1 MPHFC
6 ERKYFIFKKII
17 KKITFMDEIAELR
30 KKITDLVDN
39 IKAHS
44 DRFTGK
50 KHLPTLELNVFLAK
64 LNRLYET
71 TVVLRYLMDKEEM
84 EKLTPFVEKELTDM
98 QWQQTPGQREL
109 TENVIPEMPE
119 EPLPEINESV
129 NTGDIAEK
137 EPVIESTEQPTEEPS
152 LENTVAENIKAESTV
167 ENTENQGIQE
177 AVGEPEAKIPEETQP
192 QNTSAGSLADQL
204 SNQPISN
211 LTQALSLNE
220 KYLFANE
227 FFNKDLNAFLLMVKR
242 INESDNLQ
250 QAMHIF
256 ESEVSVAKDKE
267 NELVE
272 QFIKLIVRR
281 FL

>member
-1 MPHFC
+1 
-6 ERKYFIFKKII
+6 
-17 KKITFMDEIAELR
+17 MDEIAELR

-39 IKAHS
+39 IKEHS

-84 EKLTPFVEKELTDM
+84 EKLTPFVEKDLADS
-98 QWQQTPGQREL
+98 QLQQMPEQREFTGNL
-109 TENVIPEMPE
+109 IPEVQAE
-119 EPLPEINESV
+119 TQPEINEPANIEETV
-129 NTGDIAEK
+129 AQ
-137 EPVIESTEQPTEEPS
+137 EPVTENPEQPAEELP
-152 LENTVAENIKAESTV
+152 LENTVAENTKEEPVVEDV
-167 ENTENQGIQE
+167 ENQNIQE
-177 AVGEPEAKIPEETQP
+177 KEATSETQNSENP
-192 QNTSAGSLADQL
+192 QPVNSPESLADQL

-256 ESEVSVAKDKE
+256 ESEVAVAKDKE

>member
-1 MPHFC
+1 
-6 ERKYFIFKKII
+6 
-17 KKITFMDEIAELR
+17 MDEIAELR

-39 IKAHS
+39 IKEHS

-50 KHLPTLELNVFLAK
+50 KHLPALELNVFLAK

-84 EKLTPFVEKELTDM
+84 GKLTPFVEKDLAYS
-98 QWQQTPGQREL
+98 QLQQMPEQREFTGNL
-109 TENVIPEMPE
+109 IPEVQAE
-119 EPLPEINESV
+119 TQPEINEPANLEEAV
-129 NTGDIAEK
+129 AQ
-137 EPVIESTEQPTEEPS
+137 EPATENPEQPAEEPS
-152 LENTVAENIKAESTV
+152 LENTVAENTKE
-167 ENTENQGIQE
+167 
-177 AVGEPEAKIPEETQP
+177 EPQPVNSPE
-192 QNTSAGSLADQL
+192 SLADQL

-256 ESEVSVAKDKE
+256 ESGVAVAKDKE